1 MTGLL
6 AEPAAVPSLRRPPL
20 RPPGAIIAGTG
31 CYLPERRLTN
41 ADLEQVMSTSDAW
54 ILERTGIR
62 ERRIAAG
69 DEATASMAIVAA
81 RAALADAGL
90 STTDVDLCIVAT
102 CTPDQVLPSTAAF
115 VADALDL
122 RGGALD
128 VGAACAGFVYG
139 LVTASAL
146 VATGGVRAALVIGSE
161 TLSRILDVSDRSTGM
176 LFGDGAGA
184 VVVCPTPVGD
194 PSSQGEAAPEAPSGL
209 LSWDLGCDGSAT
221 SILRVPAG
229 GSRLPASAE
238 TVAAGLH
245 VIQMDGREVYRRAIR
260 AIVESVTATLD
271 RAGVGPDEVDVFVP
285 HQANARIIDAV
296 LPRLGI
302 APERTITN
310 IERYGNTSAASIP
323 IALAEAH
330 QAGRVHAGDLVL
342 MTGFGA
348 GMTWA
353 SALVRW

>member
-1 MTGLL
+1 
-6 AEPAAVPSLRRPPL
+6 V
-20 RPPGAIIAGTG
+20 IAGTG

-54 ILERTGIR
+54 IVERTGIR

-69 DEATASMAIVAA
+69 DEATASMAVAA
-81 RAALADAGL
+81 ARSALADSGL
-90 STTDVDLCIVAT
+90 SATDIDLCLVAT

-146 VATGGVRAALVIGSE
+146 VAAGGVRAALVVGSE

-184 VVVCPTPVGD
+184 VVVRAAAAGETAGHG
-194 PSSQGEAAPEAPSGL
+194 QGAPIGASGL

-221 SILRVPAG
+221 GILRVPAG
-229 GSRLPASAE
+229 GSRLPATAE

-260 AIVESVTATLD
+260 AIVESVSATLG
-271 RAGVGPDEVDVFVP
+271 RAGVAPEQVDVFVP
-285 HQANARIIDAV
+285 HQANTRIIDAV

-323 IALAEAH
+323 IALAEARR
-330 QAGRVHAGDLVL
+330 AGRIHDGDLVL

>member
-1 MTGLL
+1 M
-6 AEPAAVPSLRRPPL
+6 PQRPL
-20 RPPGAIIAGTG
+20 GATIAGTG

-41 ADLEQVMSTSDAW
+41 ADLEQVMNTSDAW
-54 ILERTGIR
+54 IVDRTGIR
-62 ERRIAAG
+62 ERRIAAA
-69 DEATASMAIVAA
+69 DEATASMAIEAA

-90 STTDVDLCIVAT
+90 PATEVDLCLVAT
-102 CTPDQVLPSTAAF
+102 CTPDQVMPSTAAF
-115 VADALDL
+115 VADALEL

-146 VATGGVRAALVIGSE
+146 VAAGGVRAALVIGSE
-161 TLSRILDVSDRSTGM
+161 TLSRILDMSDRSTGM

-184 VVVCPTPVGD
+184 VLLCPTPAGATAG
-194 PSSQGEAAPEAPSGL
+194 QGQGSPPPLAPGL
-209 LSWDLGCDGSAT
+209 LSWDLGCDGSAAG
-221 SILRVPAG
+221 ILRIPAG
-229 GSRLPASAE
+229 GSRLPASAD

-260 AIVESVTATLD
+260 AIVESVNATLD
-271 RAGVGPDEVDVFVP
+271 RAGVRPDQVDVFIP

-302 APERTITN
+302 APERTVTN
-310 IERYGNTSAASIP
+310 IDRYGNTSSASIP
-323 IALAEAH
+323 IALAEARRT
-330 QAGRVHAGDLVL
+330 GRIHDGDLVL

-353 SALVRW
+353 TALVRW